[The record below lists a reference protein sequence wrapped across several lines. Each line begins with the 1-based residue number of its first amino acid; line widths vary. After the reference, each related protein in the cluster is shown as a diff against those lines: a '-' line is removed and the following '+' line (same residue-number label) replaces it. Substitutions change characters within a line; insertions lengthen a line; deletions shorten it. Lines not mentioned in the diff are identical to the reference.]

1 VDRVGGAYLGGKK
14 RRPRNEWQITR
25 DTHPALIDDKQA
37 NYLLDCLETS
47 TVGQAVAK
55 AKAAGSPYLLTP
67 LLETPE
73 GTPWK
78 GERHQYYRLKR
89 SGGKRGAMV
98 PVDHLQD
105 AVFDLRICRFETCS
119 RRFLDT
125 INRPRYYCLTS
136 RLTAERH

>member
-78 GERHQYYRLKR
+78 GERH
-89 SGGKRGAMV
+89 
-98 PVDHLQD
+98 
-105 AVFDLRICRFETCS
+105 
-119 RRFLDT
+119 
-125 INRPRYYCLTS
+125 
-136 RLTAERH
+136 

>member
-1 VDRVGGAYLGGKK
+1 MRLSAPLTSLISIEWNSLTYAGHTVWNVNAERVGGAYVGGKK
-14 RRPRNEWQITR
+14 RRPRNEWQVTR

-47 TVGQAVAK
+47 TLGQAVYK

-78 GERHQYYRLKR
+78 GERH
-89 SGGKRGAMV
+89 
-98 PVDHLQD
+98 
-105 AVFDLRICRFETCS
+105 
-119 RRFLDT
+119 
-125 INRPRYYCLTS
+125 
-136 RLTAERH
+136 